1 MHTPPS
7 SPLCE
12 PGHSFRPSL
21 ARLSSLNCLVDKDG
35 NAHILELPT
44 VMDRCLS
51 RAVSGLL
58 HDNEANENNEVDAG
72 EVVDE
77 PADEVDSKAVERLVD
92 SQVNER
98 ANEIDHVASEGGD
111 VESLSVDG
119 DTDGSND
126 CLAATS
132 SPPPTHQCKNSR
144 AGTTNHSAMT
154 WSIVVST
161 RPNWLQRS
169 DKVI

>member
-1 MHTPPS
+1 
-7 SPLCE
+7 
-12 PGHSFRPSL
+12 
-21 ARLSSLNCLVDKDG
+21 
-35 NAHILELPT
+35 

-58 HDNEANENNEVDAG
+58 HDNEADKDNEVDTG
-72 EVVDE
+72 EVVDV
-77 PADEVDSKAVERLVD
+77 PADEADSEAVERLVD
-92 SQVNER
+92 SQVDER
-98 ANEIDHVASEGGD
+98 ANEIDHVASEEGN
-111 VESLSVDG
+111 VESRSVDG
-119 DTDGSND
+119 DADGSDD

-132 SPPPTHQCKNSR
+132 RPPPTHPCKKSR

-161 RPNWLQRS
+161 CPNWLQRS

>member
-1 MHTPPS
+1 
-7 SPLCE
+7 
-12 PGHSFRPSL
+12 
-21 ARLSSLNCLVDKDG
+21 
-35 NAHILELPT
+35 
-44 VMDRCLS
+44 MDRCLP

-58 HDNEANENNEVDAG
+58 HDNEANEDTKVYAG
-72 EVVDE
+72 ELVDE
-77 PADEVDSKAVERLVD
+77 PADEADSEAVERLVD
-92 SQVNER
+92 SQADER
-98 ANEIDHVASEGGD
+98 ANEIGHQASKEGI

-119 DTDGSND
+119 DTDGSDN

-132 SPPPTHQCKNSR
+132 SPPPTHRCKRSR

>member
-1 MHTPPS
+1 
-7 SPLCE
+7 
-12 PGHSFRPSL
+12 
-21 ARLSSLNCLVDKDG
+21 
-35 NAHILELPT
+35 
-44 VMDRCLS
+44 MDRCLS

-58 HDNEANENNEVDAG
+58 HDNEADKDNEVDTG

-77 PADEVDSKAVERLVD
+77 PADEADSDAVERLVD
-92 SQVNER
+92 SQVDER
-98 ANEIDHVASEGGD
+98 ANEIDNVASERGNG
-111 VESLSVDG
+111 ESRSVDG
-119 DTDGSND
+119 DADASDD

-132 SPPPTHQCKNSR
+132 SPPPTHRCKKSP

-161 RPNWLQRS
+161 CPNWLQRS

>member
-1 MHTPPS
+1 M
-7 SPLCE
+7 
-12 PGHSFRPSL
+12 
-21 ARLSSLNCLVDKDG
+21 
-35 NAHILELPT
+35 
-44 VMDRCLS
+44 MDRCLS

-58 HDNEANENNEVDAG
+58 HDNKADEDNEVDTGEVVDEPADEVDTG

-77 PADEVDSKAVERLVD
+77 PADEVDSEAVERLVD
-92 SQVNER
+92 SQVNEL
-98 ANEIDHVASEGGD
+98 ANEIDHVASEGGN

-119 DTDGSND
+119 DTNGSDD

-132 SPPPTHQCKNSR
+132 GPPPTHQCKKSR
-144 AGTTNHSAMT
+144 AGTTNHSAIT

-161 RPNWLQRS
+161 RPNWLQRF

>member
-7 SPLCE
+7 SPPCE
-12 PGHSFRPSL
+12 PGHSFRPSF
-21 ARLSSLNCLVDKDG
+21 ARLYSSNCFIDKDG
-35 NAHILELPT
+35 NEHILELPT
-44 VMDRCLS
+44 LIDWCLS

-58 HDNEANENNEVDAG
+58 YDNEADEDNEVDTG

-77 PADEVDSKAVERLVD
+77 PADEADSEAVERLVD
-92 SQVNER
+92 SQVDER
-98 ANEIDHVASEGGD
+98 ANQIDHVASEGGNVHSRSID
-111 VESLSVDG
+111 RDA
-119 DTDGSND
+119 DGSAD
-126 CLAATS
+126 CLVATS
-132 SPPPTHQCKNSR
+132 SPPPTHRCTKSR

-161 RPNWLQRS
+161 CPNWFQRS

>member
-1 MHTPPS
+1 M
-7 SPLCE
+7 
-12 PGHSFRPSL
+12 
-21 ARLSSLNCLVDKDG
+21 
-35 NAHILELPT
+35 
-44 VMDRCLS
+44 MDRCLS

-58 HDNEANENNEVDAG
+58 HDNEADEDNEVDTG

-77 PADEVDSKAVERLVD
+77 PADEADSEAVERLVD
-92 SQVNER
+92 SLVDER
-98 ANEIDHVASEGGD
+98 ANEIDHVASEGGN
-111 VESLSVDG
+111 VESRSVDG
-119 DTDGSND
+119 DADGSDD

-132 SPPPTHQCKNSR
+132 SPPPTHRCKKSR

-161 RPNWLQRS
+161 CPNWLQRS